1 VRRLVA
7 LLVIALVGATLY
19 GFSNSS
25 SGIKVNGSTISTSAF
40 RAELNAIATT
50 PNLRCY
56 VTALASANV
65 AAGAGGASI
74 SATGTSAWANLRIE
88 GLAISQYVAKR
99 FKYQPSATDL
109 ARAQSSLESELT
121 QAAASLHCPGTA
133 AQALAA
139 MPVEM
144 RSALIEAQAMSV
156 FLISKLNAT
165 IPLTLTALKAYYD
178 AHASSYETICVSIAI
193 VAPTSLVAFAQAQ
206 KAGASVATLAKK
218 FSVHSS
224 ASQGG
229 AYGCYAPSSSVYR
242 NVRLDT
248 ASAPLNTFSATPQN
262 ISYNG
267 GTYAF
272 FVAPTKR
279 TTTPFKDAASSVL
292 ADVQSLNA
300 NSANTVKQDI
310 LYQAAIAVDPAYG
323 RWGLASSGPTVY
335 APATPAAAD
344 VTSAA
349 VLSSASIATYK

>member
-40 RAELNAIATT
+40 RAELEAIATT
-50 PNLRCY
+50 PNLGCY
-56 VTALASANV
+56 VSALASANV

-99 FKYQPSATDL
+99 FKYHPGATDL

-121 QAAASLHCPGTA
+121 QAATSLHCPGTA

-139 MPVEM
+139 MPIEM
-144 RSALIEAQAMSV
+144 RRAQIEAQAMSV
-156 FLISKLNAT
+156 LLISKLNAT
-165 IPLTLTALKAYYD
+165 IPLTLTALKAYYE
-178 AHASSYETICVSIAI
+178 AHSSSYDTVCVSIAI
-193 VAPTSLVAFAQAQ
+193 VAPTSLSAFVQAQ
-206 KAGASVATLAKK
+206 KAGASVPTLAKR
-218 FSVHSS
+218 FSVHAS

-229 AYGCYAPSSSVYR
+229 AYGCYAPSSTVYR
-242 NVRLDT
+242 NVRLDI
-248 ASAPLNTFSATPQN
+248 ASTKLNTFSATPQN

-279 TTTPFKDAASSVL
+279 TTTTFKDAATSVL
-292 ADVQSLNA
+292 ADVRSLNA

-310 LYQAAIAVDPAYG
+310 LYQAAIAVDPTFG
-323 RWGLASSGPTVY
+323 RWGLAASGPTVF

-344 VTSAA
+344 VASAA
-349 VLSSASIATYK
+349 VLSSATIATYK